1 VNRKGAFVSAKISEA
16 FARMLEEAYAEA
28 PEKEIPVIVTITAGS
43 DVETLARKGLKVQR
57 VFENVP
63 AVSGTLTATEV
74 RELAEVE
81 QVEKVEY
88 DGEVHAL

>member
-1 VNRKGAFVSAKISEA
+1 
-16 FARMLEEAYAEA
+16 MLEEAYAEA